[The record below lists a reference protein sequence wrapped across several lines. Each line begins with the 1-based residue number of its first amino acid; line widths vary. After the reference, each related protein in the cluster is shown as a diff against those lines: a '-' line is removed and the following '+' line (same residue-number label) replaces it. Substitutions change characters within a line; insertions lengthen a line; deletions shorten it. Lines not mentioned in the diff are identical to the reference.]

1 MKKAEK
7 MKGFTIIEL
16 MVVLVVAS
24 ILLGVGVP
32 SFVGMMKNNRL
43 ATAANNVAASI
54 NYARGEAIARGQR
67 VKACKSADGFDCTA
81 DDDWEQGWV
90 VMVDDDN
97 DGTPDDIDGDG
108 NDGPALRVFGEVSG
122 DISIVGVTDSD
133 DNMSF
138 IGNGRSVSDVIQT
151 VTLCD
156 DRSGDFGWRLDLGA
170 DGRLTVIGYDA
181 AGKVTCP

>member
-1 MKKAEK
+1 MKKAEE

-16 MVVLVVAS
+16 MVVLVVAA

-54 NYARGEAIARGQR
+54 NFARGEAIARGDR
-67 VKACKSADGFDCTA
+67 VKVCKSADGFDCTA
-81 DDDWEQGWV
+81 NDDWEQGWV
-90 VMVDDDN
+90 VMVDDNN

-108 NDGPALRVFGEVSG
+108 NDGPPLRVVGELGG
-122 DISIVGVTDSD
+122 DISIVGTTDSD
-133 DNMSF
+133 DNVSF
-138 IGNGRSVSDVIQT
+138 LGNGRSVQSRTID
-151 VTLCD
+151 LCD

-170 DGRLTVIGYDA
+170 DGRLTVFGYDA